1 MKLNSCKEVFKA
13 KLNSWK
19 EVFKALDGQKFF
31 FKWLNLVI
39 LIAKL
44 NLAYY

>member
-19 EVFKALDGQKFF
+19 EVFKAKLNSWKEVLKALDGYKLF
-31 FKWLNLVI
+31 FKWLNL
-39 LIAKL
+39 
-44 NLAYY
+44 